1 VTRTSTRREID
12 LPATPGTPAPSASPT
27 RRTLRGRAAVGLAV
41 ATTTVLLL
49 AGCAGSSTPEDRAL
63 DDLQQ
68 RTLSVTQSSAD
79 GDYAKALAQLE
90 ELRAA
95 VEADLADGSID
106 QARHDEVIARID
118 AVRAQLE
125 AARDAAEST
134 PSPTPAPSKSPSPTP
149 APSRTPAPS
158 PTPSPTPTRTPA
170 PTPTPTPSPTPGE
183 GGGSGNGSGNGNG
196 NGNGNG
202 GSGNPGN
209 GNGNGNGGS
218 GNG

>member
-1 VTRTSTRREID
+1 MIRTSTR
-12 LPATPGTPAPSASPT
+12 PTPGSG
-27 RRTLRGRAAVGLAV
+27 RRALRGRAVLGLATM
-41 ATTTVLLL
+41 TTAVLLL

-68 RTLSVTQSSAD
+68 RTQSVTQSSAD

-125 AARDAAEST
+125 AARDAAATTPT
-134 PSPTPAPSKSPSPTP
+134 PSTSPSPSP
-149 APSRTPAPS
+149 SPSPSRTPSPS
-158 PTPSPTPTRTPA
+158 PTPSPTRTTTPA
-170 PTPTPTPSPTPGE
+170 PTPSASPTPGDDGPGAP
-183 GGGSGNGSGNGNG
+183 GGGDAGPGAPGNGNG

-202 GSGNPGN
+202 GPGKPGN
-209 GNGNGNGGS
+209 G
-218 GNG
+218 

>member
-1 VTRTSTRREID
+1 MIRTSTR
-12 LPATPGTPAPSASPT
+12 PT
-27 RRTLRGRAAVGLAV
+27 DGPRQRSLRGRAAVGLA
-41 ATTTVLLL
+41 ATTTAVLLL

-90 ELRAA
+90 ELRTA

-106 QARHDEVIARID
+106 QARRDEVIARID

-125 AARDAAEST
+125 AARDAAET
-134 PSPTPAPSKSPSPTP
+134 
-149 APSRTPAPS
+149 
-158 PTPSPTPTRTPA
+158 
-170 PTPTPTPSPTPGE
+170 TPTPSPSPSASPSPSPSPSRTATPSPSPSPSPSRTATPAPPASPSPAP
-183 GGGSGNGSGNGNG
+183 GGG

-202 GSGNPGN
+202 GAGNGNGNGGGNGDGGAGDPGN
-209 GNGNGNGGS
+209 GNGNG
-218 GNG
+218 

>member
-1 VTRTSTRREID
+1 M
-12 LPATPGTPAPSASPT
+12 
-27 RRTLRGRAAVGLAV
+27 
-41 ATTTVLLL
+41 TTAVLLL

-68 RTLSVTQSSAD
+68 RTQSVTQSSAD

-125 AARDAAEST
+125 AARDAAATTPT
-134 PSPTPAPSKSPSPTP
+134 PSTSPSPSP
-149 APSRTPAPS
+149 SPSPSRTPSPS
-158 PTPSPTPTRTPA
+158 PTPSPTRTTTPA
-170 PTPTPTPSPTPGE
+170 PTPSASPTPGDDGPGAP
-183 GGGSGNGSGNGNG
+183 GGGDAGPGAPGNGNG

-202 GSGNPGN
+202 GPGKPGN
-209 GNGNGNGGS
+209 G
-218 GNG
+218 

>member
-1 VTRTSTRREID
+1 MIRTSTR
-12 LPATPGTPAPSASPT
+12 SPDGP
-27 RRTLRGRAAVGLAV
+27 RRRSLRGRAAVGLAT
-41 ATTTVLLL
+41 ATTAVLLL

-68 RTLSVTQSSAD
+68 RTQSVTQSSAD

-106 QARHDEVIARID
+106 QARRDEVIARID

-125 AARDAAEST
+125 AARDAAET
-134 PSPTPAPSKSPSPTP
+134 
-149 APSRTPAPS
+149 
-158 PTPSPTPTRTPA
+158 
-170 PTPTPTPSPTPGE
+170 TPTPSPSPSASPSPSPSPSRTATPSPSPSPSPSRTATPAPPATPSPAP
-183 GGGSGNGSGNGNG
+183 GGGNGNGGGGPG

-202 GSGNPGN
+202 GGNGDGGAGDPGN
-209 GNGNGNGGS
+209 GNGNG
-218 GNG
+218 

>member
-1 VTRTSTRREID
+1 MIRTSTRREID
-12 LPATPGTPAPSASPT
+12 LPAPGTSGTTARTASPA
-27 RRTLRGRAAVGLAV
+27 RRTLRGRATVGLAA

-118 AVRAQLE
+118 AARAQLE
-125 AARDAAEST
+125 AARDAAGST
-134 PSPTPAPSKSPSPTP
+134 PTPTPSPSKSPSSTPT
-149 APSRTPAPS
+149 PSRTPAPS
-158 PTPSPTPTRTPA
+158 PTPTPTPTRTPA
-170 PTPTPTPSPTPGE
+170 PSPTPTPSPTQGE

-209 GNGNGNGGS
+209 GNGNGGA

>member
-1 VTRTSTRREID
+1 MIRTSTR
-12 LPATPGTPAPSASPT
+12 PGPGSTAAASAG
-27 RRTLRGRAAVGLAV
+27 RRSLRGRAAVGLAA
-41 ATTTVLLL
+41 ATTAVLLL

-79 GDYAKALAQLE
+79 GDYEKALAQLE

-95 VEADLADGSID
+95 VESDLADASID

-125 AARDAAEST
+125 AARDAAETTPT
-134 PSPTPAPSKSPSPTP
+134 PSTSPSTSPSPSP
-149 APSRTPAPS
+149 SPSRTPTPS
-158 PTPSPTPTRTPA
+158 PTPSPTRTT
-170 PTPTPTPSPTPGE
+170 TPSPSATPSPTPEEDDGPVAP
-183 GGGSGNGSGNGNG
+183 GGGDAG
-196 NGNGNG
+196 
-202 GSGNPGN
+202 PGN
-209 GNGNGNGGS
+209 GNAGNGKGNGGPGKP

>member
-1 VTRTSTRREID
+1 MIRTSTR
-12 LPATPGTPAPSASPT
+12 PGPV
-27 RRTLRGRAAVGLAV
+27 RRSLRGRAAVSLAA
-41 ATTTVLLL
+41 ATTAVLLL

-125 AARDAAEST
+125 AARDAAETTPTPSTSPSTSPSPSPSPSRTPT
-134 PSPTPAPSKSPSPTP
+134 PSPTPSPTRT
-149 APSRTPAPS
+149 ATPSPS
-158 PTPSPTPTRTPA
+158 PTPSPTPEEDDGPA
-170 PTPTPTPSPTPGE
+170 AP
-183 GGGSGNGSGNGNG
+183 GGGDAGPGNAGNGNG
-196 NGNGNG
+196 NGKGNG
-202 GSGNPGN
+202 GPGKPGN
-209 GNGNGNGGS
+209 G
-218 GNG
+218 